1 MSPQMEDTTI
11 LYDEIIYDTINNN
24 INNLINN
31 FNTNMFVDNT
41 IQDPIQDH
49 TIIQD
54 PYLLYNTNYINPYF
68 NPLIIP
74 TYINE
79 AYINAP
85 DINAP
90 DINAP
95 DINPIE
101 IIPNID
107 YTTINYIYDIR
118 LTNIQYNNIIE
129 FLNAFN

>member
-1 MSPQMEDTTI
+1 
-11 LYDEIIYDTINNN
+11 
-24 INNLINN
+24 
-31 FNTNMFVDNT
+31 MFIDNT
-41 IQDPIQDH
+41 IQDP

-79 AYINAP
+79 AYTNAP
-85 DINAP
+85 DINEAY
-90 DINAP
+90 INEV
-95 DINPIE
+95 D

>member
-1 MSPQMEDTTI
+1 MSPQMEDTI

-31 FNTNMFVDNT
+31 FNNNMFIDNT
-41 IQDPIQDH
+41 IQDP

-79 AYINAP
+79 AYTNAP
-85 DINAP
+85 DINEAY
-90 DINAP
+90 INEV
-95 DINPIE
+95 D

>member
-24 INNLINN
+24 INNLINH
-31 FNTNMFVDNT
+31 FNNNMFVDNT
-41 IQDPIQDH
+41 IQDP
-49 TIIQD
+49 IQD

-79 AYINAP
+79 E
-85 DINAP
+85 
-90 DINAP
+90 
-95 DINPIE
+95 E

-107 YTTINYIYDIR
+107 YTTINYIYDIH

-129 FLNAFN
+129 FLNAVN